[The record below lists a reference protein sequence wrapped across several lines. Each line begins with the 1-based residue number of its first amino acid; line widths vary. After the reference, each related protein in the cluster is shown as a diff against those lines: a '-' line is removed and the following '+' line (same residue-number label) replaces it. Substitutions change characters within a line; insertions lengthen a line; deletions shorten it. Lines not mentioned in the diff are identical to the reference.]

1 LQSNYRKLFIARK
14 IKIFD
19 KKQNGLDPKEIDI
32 GKAIKFVSEAWK
44 NVTSIT
50 ISNCWMKTGIIP
62 LDYEGQV
69 GDATT
74 LIQNVTHDQKNDI
87 DNLINRLNFSSA
99 LTAEEYIS
107 IDDDKIDK
115 MPTEEEIL
123 SAFEQVEDKDVIDS
137 ITTPNVSINE
147 AAKAFETAFNFL
159 EQNNVQA
166 DYNELK
172 AFKSL
177 KKKIELYR
185 IQNASQ
191 TTITS
196 FFK

>member
-1 LQSNYRKLFIARK
+1 MR
-14 IKIFD
+14 
-19 KKQNGLDPKEIDI
+19 
-32 GKAIKFVSEAWK
+32 
-44 NVTSIT
+44 
-50 ISNCWMKTGIIP
+50 
-62 LDYEGQV
+62 
-69 GDATT
+69 
-74 LIQNVTHDQKNDI
+74 QNVTHDQKNDI

-107 IDDDKIDK
+107 IDD
-115 MPTEEEIL
+115 EEEIL

-177 KKKIELYR
+177 KKKIELYK
-185 IQNASQ
+185 IQNANQ

>member
-1 LQSNYRKLFIARK
+1 M
-14 IKIFD
+14 
-19 KKQNGLDPKEIDI
+19 DPKEIDI

-62 LDYEGQV
+62 LDYEEQV

-74 LIQNVTHDQKNDI
+74 LIQNVIHDQRDEI
-87 DNLINRLNFSSA
+87 DNLIDRLNFSSA

-107 IDDDKIDK
+107 IDDDNINE

-123 SAFEQVEDKDVIDS
+123 SSFEQVEEEVVIS
-137 ITTPNVSINE
+137 GITFPNVSINE
-147 AAKAFETAFNFL
+147 AVKAFETAFNFL
-159 EQNNVQA
+159 EQNDVEA

-177 KKKIELYR
+177 KKKIESYR

-191 TTITS
+191 TTINS
-196 FFK
+196 FFNK